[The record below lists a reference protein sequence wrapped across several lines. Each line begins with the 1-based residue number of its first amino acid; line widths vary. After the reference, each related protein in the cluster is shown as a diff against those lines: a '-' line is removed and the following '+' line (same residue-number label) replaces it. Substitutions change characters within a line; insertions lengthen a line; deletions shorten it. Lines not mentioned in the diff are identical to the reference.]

1 MVVAT
6 CTFVVSWGIIS
17 LFCFFCDGNDCG
29 IGDRSRL
36 NKMSLVSP
44 YFAFRLRSFKLLS
57 FQFYCFL
64 SLCVYLLI
72 KIFRIGFLFLFDL
85 LLAVIL
91 SFSDKFVL
99 SEDDPV
105 WKNVLLKFWFRFVL
119 LDFRRILVYVGF
131 CSCVVCC
138 FSKDLSVFG
147 FCFGLN
153 LK

>member
-105 WKNVLLKFWFRFVL
+105 ERTFCENFGLDFFAW
-119 LDFRRILVYVGF
+119 DFRRILAYVGF

-138 FSKDLSVFG
+138 YSNDLSVFS

-153 LK
+153 LR